1 LGREGMELN
10 AQQKII
16 FEIYDLYK
24 KFELIESK
32 NNNKKLPK
40 QIEKIK
46 NEIVVKDIHDVNYVD
61 KVQEILL
68 NYREIWGFIH
78 KSSIKQWITTSK
90 TINVAGIFYDD
101 DLIGVMVYGEKPNYL
116 KINYIAV
123 GKKFKDKSFG
133 EYFIQFLEKKAKKLK
148 KKKIYAEVP
157 GDNEGGLRFFIKNG
171 FVIEGI
177 LKNHTR
183 GNKDLVLMAK
193 YLEG

>member
-1 LGREGMELN
+1 MELN
-10 AQQKII
+10 VQQKII

-24 KFELIESK
+24 KFELMT
-32 NNNKKLPK
+32 NNNKSKTKK

-46 NEIVVKDIHDVNYVD
+46 NEIIVKDINDVSYVG

-90 TINVAGIFYDD
+90 TISVVGMFHKDN
-101 DLIGVMVYGEKPNYL
+101 LIGVMVYGEKPNYL

-123 GKKFKDKSFG
+123 DKRFKNNSFG
-133 EYFIQFLEKKAKKLK
+133 EYFISFLEKKAKKLQ

-157 GDNEGGLRFFIKNG
+157 RDNEGGLRFFIKNG
-171 FVIEGI
+171 FIIEGI

-183 GNKDLVLMAK
+183 GGRDLVLMAK

>member
-1 LGREGMELN
+1 MGLN

-24 KFELIESK
+24 KFELVNYYNK
-32 NNNKKLPK
+32 NKKNSN

-46 NEIVVKDIHDVNYVD
+46 NNIVIKSIDDVDYVD
-61 KVQEILL
+61 NIQKILL
-68 NYREIWGFIH
+68 SYSNIWGFVH

-90 TINVAGIFYDD
+90 TINIVGAFYKDK
-101 DLIGVMVYGEKPNYL
+101 LIGVMVYGEKPKYL
-116 KINYIAV
+116 KINYIAIDE
-123 GKKFKDKSFG
+123 KFKDKSIG
-133 EYFIQFLEKKAKKLK
+133 GYFILYLEHKRGELQ

-157 GDNEGGLRFFIKNG
+157 KTNENGLRFFIKNG
-171 FVIEGI
+171 FIIEGI

-193 YLEG
+193 YVEG